1 MSEIYGSFMIFGLES
16 TGEKVKLDI
25 SEDTFRLNN
34 GQNVLDPNQVLI
46 IVKEGLRRIYIWK
59 GVNSHVRKKFIA
71 SRIAAELQN
80 DLVVSSHFH
89 RCKIISVDQ
98 GDEPN
103 DFLRAFGFTTVELP
117 ELLDRNSQE
126 FKQIHS
132 ISTKTA
138 SELDGKKVHGW
149 KGPPPSF
156 KRKEASQTITQTVTK
171 RIKEEPKKTIRS
183 FKTDEIIKKIVDNI
197 VPADLKRQNIILG
210 NFQIFGAAIKK
221 AKIFGK
227 EVEEVEWEP
236 VNSLPEGIIELTDRT
251 LRIYVDDTSKAIEG
265 IEILQKLD
273 TPEIEEKVEEKVEE
287 KKEEINY
294 KSWTVSKLKLYCK
307 ENNITVPSTY
317 KKAQIINLILGGS
330 PQEIT
335 EQPID
340 YNKWTVKLL
349 KEYCKENDL
358 KVLSSYRKANLV
370 KIVKEHSK
378 LKIK

>member
-1 MSEIYGSFMIFGLES
+1 MMSEIYDNFMIFGLES

-34 GQNVLDPNQVLI
+34 GQNVLDSNQVLI
-46 IVKEGLRRIYIWK
+46 IVKEGLRRIFIWK

-71 SRIAAELQN
+71 SRVAAELQN
-80 DLVVSSHFH
+80 DLIVDAHFH

-103 DFLRAFGFTTVELP
+103 EFLRAFDFTTGELP

-132 ISTKTA
+132 TPEKTA
-138 SELDGKKVHGW
+138 PELDGKKVHSW

-156 KRKEASQTITQTVTK
+156 KGKKASQTVPQTVTK
-171 RIKEEPKKTIRS
+171 RTKEEPKKAIKPP
-183 FKTDEIIKKIVDNI
+183 KTDKREIIDKIVNNTI
-197 VPADLKRQNIILG
+197 PADLKRQNLILG

-251 LRIYVDDTSKAIEG
+251 LRIYVDDTSKTIEG
-265 IEILQKLD
+265 IEILQKLE
-273 TPEIEEKVEEKVEE
+273 TSKVVEPTVEKDEKLDYN
-287 KKEEINY
+287 I
-294 KSWTVSKLKLYCK
+294 WTVKQLKIYCQ
-307 ENNITVPSTY
+307 ENNIKVPASY
-317 KKAQIINLILGGS
+317 RKAQIISLIKKGPS
-330 PQEIT
+330 QESIEPESEYKT
-335 EQPID
+335 
-340 YNKWTVKLL
+340 WTVKQL
-349 KEYCKENDL
+349 KEYCNKNDI
-358 KVLSSYRKANLV
+358 KVLSTYRKADLLKLV
-370 KIVKEHSK
+370 EEHQK
-378 LKIK
+378 

>member
-1 MSEIYGSFMIFGLES
+1 MMSEIYDNFMIFGLES

-25 SEDTFRLNN
+25 SEDTFRSNN

-80 DLVVSSHFH
+80 DLVVAAHFH

-103 DFLRAFGFTTVELP
+103 DFLRAFSFTAVEVP
-117 ELLDRNSQE
+117 KLLDRNSQE

-132 ISTKTA
+132 ISTPTA
-138 SELDGKKVHGW
+138 PELDRKKVHSW

-156 KRKEASQTITQTVTK
+156 KGKKASLTTTQAETK
-171 RIKEEPKKTIRS
+171 RTKEEPKKTVKYP
-183 FKTDEIIKKIVDNI
+183 KTDDKEIIEKIVKNN

-210 NFQIFGAAIKK
+210 NFQIYGAAIKK

-251 LRIYVDDTSKAIEG
+251 LRIYVDDTSKTIEG
-265 IEILQKLD
+265 IEILQKLEASKVVE
-273 TPEIEEKVEEKVEE
+273 PMVEKDEKLDY
-287 KKEEINY
+287 NT
-294 KSWTVSKLKLYCK
+294 WTVKQLKVYCQ
-307 ENNITVPSTY
+307 ENNIKVPASY
-317 KKAQIINLILGGS
+317 RKAQIISLIKKEPSQESIEPGS
-330 PQEIT
+330 NYKT
-335 EQPID
+335 
-340 YNKWTVKLL
+340 WTVKQL
-349 KEYCKENDL
+349 KEFCNKNDI
-358 KVLSSYRKANLV
+358 KVLSTYRKADLLKLV
-370 KIVKEHSK
+370 EKHQK
-378 LKIK
+378 